1 MLHSSMDLSRL
12 MVHVQQVEKN
22 RKKRRVHEVRRPNP
36 SYQTG
41 SREVVAGAFLEYVIS
56 PNLRRGIRVQG
67 TLTLKGVQHLKE
79 ADSSQRRAIKVM
91 CSILERNI
99 ASMSVFTVESA
110 D

>member
-1 MLHSSMDLSRL
+1 MSIRL
-12 MVHVQQVEKN
+12 RIAGRGVLFLRAGSLTLLTKQVP
-22 RKKRRVHEVRRPNP
+22 VEVL
-36 SYQTG
+36 
-41 SREVVAGAFLEYVIS
+41 AGAFLEFVIS
-56 PNLRRGIRVQG
+56 PELRRGIRVQG